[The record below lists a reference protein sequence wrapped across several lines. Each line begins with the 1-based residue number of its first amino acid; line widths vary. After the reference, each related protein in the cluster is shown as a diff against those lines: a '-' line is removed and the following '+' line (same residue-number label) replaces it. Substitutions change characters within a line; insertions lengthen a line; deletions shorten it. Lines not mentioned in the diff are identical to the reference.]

1 MPRRLAT
8 MLTPLACLLALA
20 GCGDSEMS
28 RGTSGAA
35 IGAGTGAAVCA
46 VTVIG
51 VLPCAIVG
59 AALGTAG
66 GVATAGPDSV
76 GPLPDSP
83 PATPTV
89 AAGSAN
95 ASLPASVDSAGP
107 GPGGQITSPQPR
119 APVTSEPLQ

>member
-1 MPRRLAT
+1 

-20 GCGDSEMS
+20 GCGDSEVS

-51 VLPCAIVG
+51 IIPCAIAG

-66 GVATAGPDSV
+66 GVATAGPDE
-76 GPLPDSP
+76 PP
-83 PATPTV
+83 PASTTPPDAMASSAV
-89 AAGSAN
+89 APAAT
-95 ASLPASVDSAGP
+95 ASDAPEPIAKP
-107 GPGGQITSPQPR
+107 EPR
-119 APVTSEPLQ
+119 AAVTAEPLK